1 MSLPPGVIFLV
12 LVILCVIYA
21 KLTTKSEKWKVS
33 EYGLFTGSY
42 FLIFRLSTEIYR
54 IDFRIHSNNG
64 KYRPEKS
71 PLRKV
76 LMQWCTMYAI
86 SCIWMNKQAKYM
98 KWKRKYFKQIL
109 TCNWIF
115 QKIIIGELLV
125 CYWKSFLLKK
135 SLYFCSIIYLT
146 LFSKSKTNF
155 FYCEYSYSSI
165 EGRGYLHRHLSFTI
179 YHLSF
184 IIYHRCFCDKERFIL
199 LLLSD
204 SQKIQIERDKK
215 WRW

>member
-1 MSLPPGVIFLV
+1 MQSSLQKVKNEKCPNTDFLLVPIFSYSDWVRRFIELISV
-12 LVILCVIYA
+12 FIQITENTDQKNHRY
-21 KLTTKSEKWKVS
+21 EKFWCS
-33 EYGLFTGSY
+33 GAQCM
-42 FLIFRLSTEIYR
+42 LSVAYEWTSKQNIW
-54 IDFRIHSNNG
+54 N
-64 KYRPEKS
+64 EK
-71 PLRKV
+71 
-76 LMQWCTMYAI
+76 QNI
-86 SCIWMNKQAKYM
+86 
-98 KWKRKYFKQIL
+98 FKQIL

-115 QKIIIGELLV
+115 QKIITEELLV